1 MDLTKPPNKIVVYC
15 VAGVALLLWVLVWL
29 FGPKREQA
37 QPGAPLDKM
46 LVTLAQSG
54 KGEEKAVEEKVED
67 LVPGGWGRDPFY
79 SPYQTAEKTSTPSE
93 TVARPRSHSVSPGP
107 EYKLSTILISG
118 SKRLAVINDRV
129 YAVGDEI
136 GKEKISTITL
146 DHVVLTGAFGERLLE
161 VPQPQTKVTVESTG
175 RK

>member
-15 VAGVALLLWVLVWL
+15 VAGVMVFLWLGVWL
-29 FGPKREQA
+29 FGPKREQV

-54 KGEEKAVEEKVED
+54 KQEKKEVVEKAEE
-67 LVPGGWGRDPFY
+67 LVPGDWGRDPFH
-79 SPYQTAEKTSTPSE
+79 SPYQTAEKTSTVPEKVAS
-93 TVARPRSHSVSPGP
+93 ARPQRVSSGP

-118 SKRLAVINDRV
+118 STRLAVINDRV

-136 GKEKISTITL
+136 GQEKISVITL
-146 DHVVLTGAFGERLLE
+146 DHVVLTGAYGERLLN
-161 VPQPQTKVTVESTG
+161 VPQPKTQVTVEDTG
-175 RK
+175 KK